1 VAQSARSYERV
12 PVSFPSGREHCAAW
26 LYLPRGESAGAVP
39 VVVMGHG
46 IGATR
51 EMGLAPFAEKFVAA
65 GLAVLVFTYRNF
77 GDSGGSAR
85 QLISVKSQLQDW
97 ESALAFVKTVPQVDT
112 ARAAVWGT
120 SFGGGHAITI
130 ASRHPE
136 LKAAVAQCPFTD
148 GTASAGALSFTAAM
162 RIFAVV
168 ARDVVGHLWG
178 TGVQVPI
185 AAAPGQLALMDA
197 PDALPGYNN
206 LLPRHFLWANST
218 PARSILNIIR
228 YRPGKTAKDI
238 AIPIM
243 FCVSA
248 TDTVAPTQPTIDY
261 VSHARLGDVRVYPAG
276 HFDFYLGDIQRQLA
290 DEQTEFLMAHLKPS
304 VSAHDRDHRDE
315 ATRS

>member
-1 VAQSARSYERV
+1 VAQSAKSYERV

-26 LYLPRGESAGAVP
+26 LYLPLGESAGAVP

-46 IGATR
+46 MGATR
-51 EMGLAPFAEKFVAA
+51 EMGLAPFAETFVAA

-97 ESALAFVKTVPQVDT
+97 ESALAFVKTVPQVDA
-112 ARAAVWGT
+112 ARVAVWGT

-148 GTASAGALSFTAAM
+148 GTASAGVLSFGATV
-162 RIFAVV
+162 RILAVV

-178 TGVQVPI
+178 AGLQVPI

-206 LLPRHFLWANST
+206 LLPRNFLWANST
-218 PARSILNIIR
+218 PARSIPNILR
-228 YRPGKTAKDI
+228 YRPGKSAKNI
-238 AIPIM
+238 EIPIM

-248 TDTVAPTQPTIDY
+248 TDTVAPPQKTMDY
-261 VSHARLGDVRVYPAG
+261 ASCAPRGDVRVYPAG
-276 HFDFYLGDIQRQLA
+276 HFDFYVGDIQRQLA
-290 DEQTEFLMAHLKPS
+290 DEQTEFLVAHLAPS
-304 VSAHDRDHRDE
+304 ASGHDRDRRDE
-315 ATRS
+315 TTGS